1 MARALPDAAATA
13 RPTAASH
20 AQSRPG
26 WLNWLPVAPFFV
38 YVAVF
43 LIVPSIYLVVSAFTS
58 SSGGATQDNVK
69 QIFQG
74 EYPQDYVTSLELG
87 VYTAIIGAV
96 CGFFIAYVALRDGS
110 PRWIRTVLTTFSG
123 VAANFA
129 GVPLA
134 FAFIA
139 TLGTTGFITVFLQ
152 QHGLDIYGSG
162 FTLYSLGGL
171 IIVYSYFQLPLMVLL
186 IAPAIDG
193 MKAEWSQAAQNLG
206 ASSWQYWRYVGL
218 PILLPSLLSAL
229 VLLFGSAFAAYAT
242 AVALV
247 GTEISLV
254 PAAIGRLVTGDFG
267 ANPQMADALSLGM
280 IVIIGAVMIVYG
292 VLQRRAARWRR

>member
-1 MARALPDAAATA
+1 MARALQDAATA
-13 RPTAASH
+13 RPATARRA
-20 AQSRPG
+20 ARPG

-38 YVAVF
+38 YIVVF
-43 LIVPSIYLVVSAFTS
+43 LIVPSIWLIVNAFAS
-58 SSGGATQDNVK
+58 PNGGATLDNVN
-69 QIFQG
+69 QLFQG
-74 EYPQDYVTSLELG
+74 EYPDDYKTSLELSAS
-87 VYTAIIGAV
+87 TAVIGTV
-96 CGFFIAYVALRDGS
+96 CGFFIAYAALREGA
-110 PRWIRTVLTTFSG
+110 PRWIRNVLTTFSG

-139 TLGTTGFITVFLQ
+139 TLGATGFITVFLAN
-152 QHGLDIYGSG
+152 HGLDIYGAG

-171 IIVYSYFQLPLMVLL
+171 IVVYSYFQLPLMILL

-193 MKAEWSQAAQNLG
+193 LKAEWAQAAQNLG

-218 PILLPSLLSAL
+218 PILLPSLLGAL

-242 AVALV
+242 SVALV
-247 GTEISLV
+247 GTSISLV

-267 ANPQMADALSLGM
+267 SNPHMADALSLGM
-280 IVIIGAVMIVYG
+280 IAIIAVAMILYG
-292 VLQRRAARWRR
+292 LLQRRASRWRR